1 MSLIEDLRTYREPFL
16 NTSVFDTGG
25 TILVGWYLADRYN
38 VSKPATIVGLLIL
51 GHLVHKGLKIET
63 QLNKVAEE

>member
-1 MSLIEDLRTYREPFL
+1 MSLIEDLRTYREPFF

-38 VSKPATIVGLLIL
+38 VSKPATIAGLLLL
-51 GHLVHKGLKIET
+51 GHVVHKSLKIET
-63 QLNKVAEE
+63 ELNKIDEE